1 MGYYCLVGLLQFLV
15 CILGMYCEILGL
27 FLLIGVDLDNVYI
40 LDILNGNFKD
50 WVVLCVKYY

>member
-1 MGYYCLVGLLQFLV
+1 MGYYCLVGFLQFVV

-40 LDILNGNFKD
+40 LDILNGNF
-50 WVVLCVKYY
+50 